1 LRYETDSISRRSALL
16 VPAAG
21 LAMAAIA
28 RRSRAENRTVTLVTW
43 GGSVQAMLE
52 RDGFAQKFTDATG
65 FRVVLVPKSTGP
77 EIVATAMAQ
86 RARPQVDVVMTDLL
100 PWIAA
105 ADQGLFEPLEPN
117 SLPNLGQLYES
128 GKLIDPKTGALRGIA
143 PIADIFALIYNKELF
158 AQKGWAPPT
167 SWQDLER
174 PELKGQLLIPP
185 GTATYGL
192 YALILQARAH
202 GGSEANIEPGFAA
215 MKRIAPGVFDWSDT
229 IAKISQF
236 LQDGSGAVA
245 FYTTASGADMA
256 QRGLPVVTAVPQPAM
271 LTKWAMSLMKGAP
284 NPEGGR
290 ALMNWF
296 ISPDVMAYRADRFS
310 NTPMNKEA
318 PLSVS
323 ARGRVPSREV
333 MEKAQEIDYY
343 QVLSHREEW
352 VQRFQ
357 REIAPLR

>member
-245 FYTTASGADMA
+245 FYTTASI
-256 QRGLPVVTAVPQPAM
+256 RKAV
-271 LTKWAMSLMKGAP
+271 
-284 NPEGGR
+284 
-290 ALMNWF
+290 
-296 ISPDVMAYRADRFS
+296 
-310 NTPMNKEA
+310 
-318 PLSVS
+318 
-323 ARGRVPSREV
+323 AR
-333 MEKAQEIDYY
+333 
-343 QVLSHREEW
+343 
-352 VQRFQ
+352 
-357 REIAPLR
+357 